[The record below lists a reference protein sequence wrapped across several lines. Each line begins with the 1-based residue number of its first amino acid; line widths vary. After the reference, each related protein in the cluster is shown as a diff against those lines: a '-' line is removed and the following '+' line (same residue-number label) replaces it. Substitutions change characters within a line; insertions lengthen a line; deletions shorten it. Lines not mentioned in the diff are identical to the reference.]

1 MITSKELKLKKDFLA
16 AMTESFAA
24 YNKHGSR
31 SNKKL
36 YPAPATLPILCKIHW
51 GDTYSV
57 KSLGIGD
64 NKEKKVVG
72 KYYDKKVD
80 IAVIK
85 KEKILAVTSFKFVTS
100 NYAQNNINYF
110 EQLMEETANI
120 RRIIVDLHILRYY
133 EKTCH
138 ILDTAGMLKKWKK
151 SPNINYLRKV

>member
-1 MITSKELKLKKDFLA
+1 M
-16 AMTESFAA
+16 
-24 YNKHGSR
+24 
-31 SNKKL
+31 
-36 YPAPATLPILCKIHW
+36 CKIHW

-120 RRIIVDLHILRYY
+120 RRINCGLAYITILRKNMPYLRHGGDV
-133 EKTCH
+133 E
-138 ILDTAGMLKKWKK
+138 KWKK